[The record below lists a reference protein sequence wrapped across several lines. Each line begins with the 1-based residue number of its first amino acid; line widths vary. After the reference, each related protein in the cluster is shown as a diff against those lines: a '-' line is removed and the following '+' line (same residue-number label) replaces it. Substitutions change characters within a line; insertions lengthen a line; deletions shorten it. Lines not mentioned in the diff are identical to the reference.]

1 MKILPLWAVA
11 STVQAKFDIP
21 DFEFPEQ
28 VDVTDLDI
36 ESADYIRQ
44 YGKIIHDNDPRV
56 ARQGFFSVDLKTQR
70 LGISYRILT
79 SCVRLWSKTLFYS
92 YVVENE
98 AGYDAFKM
106 GDVEVINGKK
116 QGRIYPIIEFDRE
129 EKDEYHLIIKS
140 MDASGSKLSLI

>member
-1 MKILPLWAVA
+1 MW
-11 STVQAKFDIP
+11 
-21 DFEFPEQ
+21 
-28 VDVTDLDI
+28 
-36 ESADYIRQ
+36 DYDQ
-44 YGKIIHDNDPRV
+44 
-56 ARQGFFSVDLKTQR
+56 
-70 LGISYRILT
+70 
-79 SCVRLWSKTLFYS
+79 KTLFYS

>member
-11 STVQAKFDIP
+11 STVHAKFDIP

-56 ARQGFFSVDLKTQR
+56 ARQGFFFQLILKLR
-70 LGISYRILT
+70 DSEFLI
-79 SCVRLWSKTLFYS
+79 
-92 YVVENE
+92 
-98 AGYDAFKM
+98 AFWFFVCETM
-106 GDVEVINGKK
+106 IKK
-116 QGRIYPIIEFDRE
+116 PYFTV
-129 EKDEYHLIIKS
+129 
-140 MDASGSKLSLI
+140 M

>member
-70 LGISYRILT
+70 LGISYRIFT
-79 SCVRLWSKTLFYS
+79 SCVRL
-92 YVVENE
+92 
-98 AGYDAFKM
+98 
-106 GDVEVINGKK
+106 
-116 QGRIYPIIEFDRE
+116 
-129 EKDEYHLIIKS
+129 
-140 MDASGSKLSLI
+140 